1 MAGGKTF
8 YGKYRGIVIDNE
20 DPLMLGR
27 LQVTV
32 PMVLGEV
39 MSAWAMPC
47 VPYAGMQV
55 GFYMMPPVNAAVWVE
70 FEGGDLDYPIWAGC
84 FWREGERP
92 LEAELPT
99 MRMIRTDSSKL
110 LFNDMPGEGGFTLTV
125 SDPAVAVPVV
135 VSGSSEG
142 ITISLAETR
151 IVMNE
156 SGVNILA
163 EPGTLAVTVAGFTLA
178 HGSAMLNGV
187 EPEITI
193 NEGTLTVL

>member
-8 YGKYRGIVIDNE
+8 YGKYRGTVIDNE

-27 LQVTV
+27 LQVVV
-32 PMVLGEV
+32 PAVLGEV

-70 FEGGDLDYPIWAGC
+70 FEGGDLDYPIWTGC

-99 MRMIRTDSSKL
+99 MRMIQTDSCKL
-110 LFNDMPGEGGFTLTV
+110 VLNDLPGEGGFTVTAT
-125 SDPAVAVPVV
+125 DPAVAVPIV

-142 ITISLAETR
+142 VTISFAEIRLT
-151 IVMNE
+151 MTE
-156 SGVNILA
+156 TGVNIIA
-163 EPGTLAVTVAGFTLA
+163 EPGTLAVTMEGVTLA

-193 NEGTLTVL
+193 NEGSLTVL